1 MLLSR
6 RSGYLHAAMI
16 DEQRTL
22 DSYTVDE
29 LARMP
34 RLALAGLAMRA
45 EEESAAM
52 WAEHSD
58 ALGEVPPDVEERARH
73 LSRLSEVFAR
83 LAGHA
88 GGH

>member
-1 MLLSR
+1 
-6 RSGYLHAAMI
+6 MI

-22 DSYTVDE
+22 ESHTVDE

-34 RLALAGLAMRA
+34 RIALAELAMRA
-45 EEESAAM
+45 EEESAAV

-58 ALGEVPPDVEERARH
+58 ERGEVPPHVEERARH

-88 GGH
+88 GGR